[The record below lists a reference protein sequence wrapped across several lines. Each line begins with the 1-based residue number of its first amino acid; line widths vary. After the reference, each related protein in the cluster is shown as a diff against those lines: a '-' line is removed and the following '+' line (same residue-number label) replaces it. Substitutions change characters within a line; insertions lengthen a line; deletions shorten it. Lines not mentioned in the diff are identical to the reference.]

1 MAEPFLKSKFSQVLR
16 MGQSSVRRAILGTLP
31 HPPDLEVGDLRQRAD
46 SNLFPQPQ
54 NHDRRAGKGKIEDP
68 SIHEPLSYQGV
79 RKSQSPMAIHIE
91 GRVTPCT
98 TPILLLC
105 VTLSCKPLYCSHR
118 EYVCRYLNFN
128 NNFNIYIQV

>member
-1 MAEPFLKSKFSQVLR
+1 MVLAETVCSGRTIPEVKI
-16 MGQSSVRRAILGTLP
+16 QSSFKDGPVFSEKSHPGNP
-31 HPPDLEVGDLRQRAD
+31 PPPPDLEVGDLRQRAD

-98 TPILLLC
+98 TPISLLC
-105 VTLSCKPLYCSHR
+105 VTLSCKAPLLQS
-118 EYVCRYLNFN
+118 
-128 NNFNIYIQV
+128 